1 MQPLILE
8 PLEGDLGLHMLIE
21 HAIFF
26 LLGYISMIISE
37 LITKRISMRRQR
49 SGDYYY
55 LNTSQ
60 NFMHKLVKHWINF
73 LRKVFLVLNKRS
85 LYLSIPVILIISI
98 WHVPFI
104 FNLALSSPEVHILQH
119 LSFVLVGILVFLSFR
134 FAFESYSI
142 LYLVSSSG
150 MMILSAIVLS
160 ITDTIIYEYYSL
172 DSHHRAGEYMIYL
185 TLIIGFIVFP
195 YYLISRTLFHI
206 GKKNSSQS

>member
-1 MQPLILE
+1 
-8 PLEGDLGLHMLIE
+8 
-21 HAIFF
+21 
-26 LLGYISMIISE
+26 MIISE
-37 LITKRISMRRQR
+37 LITKSISLRRER
-49 SGDYYY
+49 GSDYYPG
-55 LNTSQ
+55 TSQ
-60 NFMHKLVKHWINF
+60 KNFMHKLVKHWIDF

-104 FNLALSSPEVHILQH
+104 FNLALSSPEIHILQH

-142 LYLVSSSG
+142 LYLVSSLG

-185 TLIIGFIVFP
+185 TLIMGFVVFP

-206 GKKNSSQS
+206 GKKNNA

>member
-8 PLEGDLGLHMLIE
+8 PLEGDLGPHMLIE

-26 LLGYISMIISE
+26 LLGYISMIIAE
-37 LITKRISMRRQR
+37 LITKRISLRRR
-49 SGDYYY
+49 ERGSDYYY
-55 LNTSQ
+55 PGMSQ
-60 NFMHKLVKHWINF
+60 NFKHKLAKHWINF
-73 LRKVFLVLNKRS
+73 MRKVFLVLNKRS

-98 WHVPFI
+98 WHVPYI
-104 FNLALSSPEVHILQH
+104 FDLALSSLEIHILQH
-119 LSFVLVGILVFLSFR
+119 LSFIFVGILVFLSFR

-142 LYLVSSSG
+142 LYLVSSLG

-185 TLIIGFIVFP
+185 TLIMGFVVFP

-206 GKKNSSQS
+206 GKKNNT